1 MANDAFALS
10 PISARATQP
19 SEEDY
24 DAISEAFMETARGR
38 WFLGEYA
45 KRNRNADTRLV
56 LDAVARL
63 EQNLV
68 TQKQPVPVDR
78 LPEALTAIK
87 AALDAARAAASVTL
101 DSLALEDHLAPV
113 RKGVRVI
120 KEISWRWREI
130 GADGRICDLIDQQV
144 GAIEASCGQI
154 ASIDPRTALSTVFDL
169 IEDRVAAFD
178 DNRAAPAK
186 ATADTTPS
194 FSPAV
199 PDETPAA
206 TMEQTPPATA
216 PEDEVEASVSAE
228 LPQADAIAAEADAE
242 TAVEADAAMAEVAD
256 IEVTDM
262 PDQGASEPATE
273 AAKMTAEAV
282 DADAEAQDA
291 DAHDA
296 DAQDAEAQDDEVLDM
311 VAFEMAAPDPYEE
324 EMDADDEIDV
334 GAATTHAADSSPAEL
349 EAVAEMAEMPAEATM
364 APVMAAPPVT
374 MAPVMQPA
382 PIAAF
387 EAAPQA
393 VTEAPPQASLGSTL
407 VASGIVRKPA
417 SLMPDPL
424 AAIRRLSQAEK
435 VALFS

>member
-63 EQNLV
+63 EQNLAN
-68 TQKQPVPVDR
+68 QKQPVPVDQ

-101 DSLALEDHLAPV
+101 DSLALDDHLAPV

-130 GADGRICDLIDQQV
+130 GADGRICDLIDQQA
-144 GAIEASCGQI
+144 GAIEASCGHI
-154 ASIDPRTALSTVFDL
+154 ASIDPRSALSAVFDL
-169 IEDRVAAFD
+169 IENRIAAFD

-186 ATADTTPS
+186 AAADTTPS
-194 FSPAV
+194 FSPAA

-206 TMEQTPPATA
+206 AMEQAPSATA
-216 PEDEVEASVSAE
+216 PDEAETIVSAE

-242 TAVEADAAMAEVAD
+242 TAVEAGAAMAEVAD
-256 IEVTDM
+256 IEVADM
-262 PDQGASEPATE
+262 PPQAAAEPATE
-273 AAKMTAEAV
+273 AAEMTAEAV
-282 DADAEAQDA
+282 DADAHDA
-291 DAHDA
+291 DAHDTEA
-296 DAQDAEAQDDEVLDM
+296 HDDAVLDM

-324 EMDADDEIDV
+324 EEFDADDGIDV
-334 GAATTHAADSSPAEL
+334 GTAATHSADPSPAEL
-349 EAVAEMAEMPAEATM
+349 EAVAEMAEMPAEVTM
-364 APVMAAPPVT
+364 APVMVAPPVT
-374 MAPVMQPA
+374 MAPAMQPA
-382 PIAAF
+382 AIAAF
-387 EAAPQA
+387 EAAPEA
-393 VTEAPPQASLGSTL
+393 VTEAPPPASLGSSL

>member
-63 EQNLV
+63 EQNLA

-144 GAIEASCGQI
+144 GAIEASCGHI
-154 ASIDPRTALSTVFDL
+154 ASIDPRTALSAVFDL
-169 IEDRVAAFD
+169 IENRIAAFD

-186 ATADTTPS
+186 AATDTPS
-194 FSPAV
+194 PSSPADSV
-199 PDETPAA
+199 ETPAA

-216 PEDEVEASVSAE
+216 PDEDEASVSAE
-228 LPQADAIAAEADAE
+228 MPQADAIAAEADAE

-282 DADAEAQDA
+282 DADAEDA
-291 DAHDA
+291 E
-296 DAQDAEAQDDEVLDM
+296 AQDAEAQDAEAHDDAVLDM

-334 GAATTHAADSSPAEL
+334 GVAAAHSAEPSPAEL
-349 EAVAEMAEMPAEATM
+349 EAVAEMAEMPAEATI

-382 PIAAF
+382 PIAAL

>member
-24 DAISEAFMETARGR
+24 DAISEAFVETARGR

-63 EQNLV
+63 EQNLA

-87 AALDAARAAASVTL
+87 AALDAARTAASVTL

-144 GAIEASCGQI
+144 GAIEASCGHI
-154 ASIDPRTALSTVFDL
+154 ASIDPRTALSAVFDL
-169 IEDRVAAFD
+169 IENRIAAFD

-186 ATADTTPS
+186 AATDTQSPS
-194 FSPAV
+194 SPADSV
-199 PDETPAA
+199 ETPAA

-216 PEDEVEASVSAE
+216 SDEDEASVSAE
-228 LPQADAIAAEADAE
+228 MPQADAIAAEADAE

-282 DADAEAQDA
+282 DADAEDA
-291 DAHDA
+291 E
-296 DAQDAEAQDDEVLDM
+296 AQDAEAQDAEAHDDAVLDM

-334 GAATTHAADSSPAEL
+334 GVAAAHSAEPSPAEL